1 MKGIG
6 RWSQV
11 GKMVAEGKV
20 FDGVDAGAVDDPSAN
35 FEGKNI
41 KLP

>member
-1 MKGIG
+1 
-6 RWSQV
+6 
-11 GKMVAEGKV
+11 MVADGNV
-20 FDGVDAGAVDDPSAN
+20 FDGVDPGAVEDPSAN